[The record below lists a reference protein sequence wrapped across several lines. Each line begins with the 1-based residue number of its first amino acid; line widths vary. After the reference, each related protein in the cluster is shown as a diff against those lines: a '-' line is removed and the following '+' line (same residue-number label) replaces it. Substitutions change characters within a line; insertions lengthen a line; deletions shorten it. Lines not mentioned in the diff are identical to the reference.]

1 MDRLTSPYFAQ
12 STLIH
17 GIPIVQLKDA
27 EHDVEVSIAPSLG
40 NRAFELNVHGK
51 NILYFPFPDISALK
65 GLPDLNGIP
74 FLAPWGN
81 RMAGGGFWANGKRF
95 SFNEEIGV
103 LRLDRNGLPIHGM
116 LTASPLWSVTN
127 VAADA
132 TSAHVTSRLE
142 FWKHPEL
149 MANWPF
155 AHAYEMTYRLEG
167 GVLEVS
173 TTITNRSSQ
182 PMPVAVGFHP
192 YFVLPGVA
200 RDQAV
205 AHIPARSHIETD
217 AQLVATGEFSPVSFP
232 DQISLKDHAFDDGFT
247 DLLRDTNGRAVFSVE
262 CNGKKI
268 EVAFGP
274 RYTVAVI
281 YAPPGQNFICFEP
294 MSAITNG
301 VNLAHD
307 GRYRELQTVAPGG
320 QWRESFWIGAGGF

>member
-116 LTASPLWSVTN
+116 LTASPLWSVT
-127 VAADA
+127 
-132 TSAHVTSRLE
+132 
-142 FWKHPEL
+142 
-149 MANWPF
+149 M
-155 AHAYEMTYRLEG
+155 
-167 GVLEVS
+167 
-173 TTITNRSSQ
+173 
-182 PMPVAVGFHP
+182 
-192 YFVLPGVA
+192 
-200 RDQAV
+200 
-205 AHIPARSHIETD
+205 
-217 AQLVATGEFSPVSFP
+217 
-232 DQISLKDHAFDDGFT
+232 
-247 DLLRDTNGRAVFSVE
+247 
-262 CNGKKI
+262 
-268 EVAFGP
+268 
-274 RYTVAVI
+274 
-281 YAPPGQNFICFEP
+281 
-294 MSAITNG
+294 
-301 VNLAHD
+301 
-307 GRYRELQTVAPGG
+307 LQRT
-320 QWRESFWIGAGGF
+320 RRRRT

>member
-1 MDRLTSPYFAQ
+1 M
-12 STLIH
+12 
-17 GIPIVQLKDA
+17 
-27 EHDVEVSIAPSLG
+27 G
-40 NRAFELNVHGK
+40 NRAYEINVRGE
-51 NILYFPFPDISALK
+51 NILYFPFPDISGLK
-65 GLPDLNGIP
+65 GLRDLNGIP

-95 SFNEEIGV
+95 SFNPEVGG

-116 LTASPLWSVTN
+116 LTASPLWYVTD

-142 FWKHPEL
+142 FWKYPEL

-155 AHAYEMTYRLEG
+155 AHEYELTYRLEG

-217 AQLVATGEFSPVSFP
+217 TQLVATGEFRPVSFP
-232 DQISLKDHAFDDGFT
+232 DSIALKDQAFDDGFT
-247 DLLRDTNGRAVFSVE
+247 DLLRDTNGHAIFSVE

-268 EVAFGP
+268 EVTFGP
-274 RYTVAVI
+274 RYTVAII
-281 YAPPGQNFICFEP
+281 YAPQGQNFICFEP

-301 VNLAHD
+301 VNLAHE
-307 GRYRELQTVAPGG
+307 GRYPELQTIAPGG
-320 QWRESFWIGAGGF
+320 QWRESFWIGASGF